1 MAKGLSAKS
10 GTRRDHAQLVTRKR
24 TARPVAGLKYKHYL
38 EDLGEIVKTRALEVK
53 EERTKE
59 PQGSPGYDFQCGR
72 LVAFNEI
79 VSILQ
84 QQAEGFGINLDELN
98 LEDIAPDRD
107 LI

>member
-10 GTRRDHAQLVTRKR
+10 GTRRAPAQPVTRKS
-24 TARPVAGLKYKHYL
+24 TARPVTELKYKHYL
-38 EDLGEIVKTRALEVK
+38 EDLGEIVKARALEAK
-53 EERTKE
+53 EERTTE

-79 VSILQ
+79 ISIFQ
-84 QQAEGFGINLDELN
+84 QQAEGFGINLAELS
-98 LEDIAPDRD
+98 LDDIVPDRD